1 MRHLDDPMASPADAA
16 LAAVAEAARS
26 LATAGATGVDPR
38 EVICQAALAVAGADL
53 AVLRLPDGL
62 RLARRPDSGPLPPGL
77 HALPPGPGVPQALL
91 DADGCNSLHAEPF
104 EGGLLAVAWRDRVDR
119 LPREIVAALAV
130 LADLA
135 AVANERARL
144 LVLRAA

>member
-1 MRHLDDPMASPADAA
+1 MRHLDDPTASPADAA

-26 LATAGATGVDPR
+26 LATAGASGVDPR

-62 RLARRPDSGPLPPGL
+62 RLARRPDAGPLPPGL

-119 LPREIVAALAV
+119 LPREIVAALGV